1 MGFPLQWVSLQPMEQ
16 PLTHIQPPGRFSTGF
31 REIWQYRELFY
42 FFTWR
47 DIKVKYKQTSL
58 GILWA
63 LLQPLGMMLLF
74 TLIFS
79 RTLKFDT
86 GTLPY
91 PVFVLAGLI
100 LWNLFQSSVSHA
112 GESMIQHAAIIKKI
126 YFPRLIIPGSS
137 VLVAFFDFL
146 MGLAVFLLFCVAY
159 KQPLHWYSIPY
170 FIAGILLLLLAA
182 FGTGTF
188 LAALNV
194 KYRDFR
200 YTIPFLLQLLF
211 FSAQVIYPAQLIT
224 SPYLK
229 YALALNP
236 VNASIELFRCGLT
249 GQSPD
254 SLLLTAGLIITVV
267 AVIAGLYFFRKT
279 EAYFA
284 DIA

>member
-1 MGFPLQWVSLQPMEQ
+1 MEQ
-16 PLTHIQPPGRFSTGF
+16 PQTHIQPPGRFSTGI

-74 TLIFS
+74 TLLFS
-79 RTLKFDT
+79 KTWKVDT
-86 GTLPY
+86 SPLPY
-91 PVFVLAGLI
+91 PVFVLSGLI

-112 GESMIQHAAIIKKI
+112 GESMIQHAGIIKKI
-126 YFPRLIIPGSS
+126 YFPRLIIPGSA
-137 VLVAFFDFL
+137 VLVALFDFI
-146 MGLAVFLLFCVAY
+146 MGLLIFLVFCLVY
-159 KQPLHWYSIPY
+159 KQAFYWYTLP
-170 FIAGILLLLLAA
+170 FFLAGILFMLLAA

-200 YTIPFLLQLLF
+200 YTIPFFLQVLF
-211 FSAQVIYPAQLIT
+211 FTSQIIYPVHGVTQ
-224 SPYLK
+224 PVLK
-229 YALALNP
+229 YVLAFNP
-236 VNASIELFRCGLT
+236 VNAALELFRCGLT

-254 SLLLTAGLIITVV
+254 SLILGLGGSTTLIIF
-267 AVIAGLYFFRKT
+267 IAGLYYFRKT